1 MNDIVKKKK
10 RKFIFIILIV
20 MASIVILGTIFG
32 FVDYFR
38 AKSGKKPIFIYHATN
53 VSYFDV
59 QVAGFEDTASLN
71 KTSAVYYGVGY
82 NVSICDN
89 ETGDYNFKLGYKK
102 NEPCVTSLTCTEK
115 EEDNF
120 ETTHT
125 FEFFDGKLYR
135 LTTSLLRPVD
145 KSDDEDTLNK
155 GIAELNDIHGVGAAI
170 YKVNA
175 TTYEIV
181 QTCNIL
187 NMAATD
193 IEKGCLISYFDSK
206 EIPNLTKEDILDNY
220 SKAMSCQ

>member
-32 FVDYFR
+32 IVDYFR
-38 AKSGKKPIFIYHATN
+38 AKSGKKPIFIYHTANITN
-53 VSYFDV
+53 YDV
-59 QVAGFEDTASLN
+59 QMAGFEDTASPN

-82 NVSICDN
+82 NVSICDT
-89 ETGDYNFKLGYKK
+89 ESGDYNFKLGHEK
-102 NEPCVTSLTCTEK
+102 NEQCITSLTCTEK
-115 EEDNF
+115 EADNF
-120 ETTHT
+120 KTTHT

-155 GIAELNDIHGVGAAI
+155 GIAELNDIEGVGAAI
-170 YKVNA
+170 YKVNE

-181 QTCNIL
+181 QTCNIF
-187 NMAATD
+187 NMAAAD

-220 SKAMSCQ
+220 SKAMTCQ